1 MGSDTDLFKAIQ
13 AGDAARVQSLIEQ
26 EPALVN
32 AHSPLGSA
40 VLVAMYYGEPD
51 IARLLVEHGAS
62 LNLFEAA
69 AVGATARVQEIG
81 QAHPEQV
88 NDFAPDGFT
97 ALGLASFFGQKDAAR
112 WLLAHGADPNI
123 ASRNNQH
130 VMPLHSAVAANQLD
144 ISAMLLDA
152 GAQVNVVQADDF
164 TPLHEAAQ
172 NGQREM
178 VELLLAHG
186 ADRDARMSDG
196 KTPLDL
202 ALEYGHGGIV
212 DLLRP
217 PGT

>member
-1 MGSDTDLFKAIQ
+1 MANETELFKAIQ
-13 AGDAARVQSLIEQ
+13 SGDAARVQELLAE

-32 AHSPLGSA
+32 ARSPLGSA
-40 VLVAMYYGEPD
+40 VLVAMYYGEPA
-51 IARLLVEHGAS
+51 IARLLVERGAS

-69 AVGATARVQEIG
+69 AVGATARIQELDKENPG
-81 QAHPEQV
+81 QL
-88 NDFAPDGFT
+88 NTFAPDGFT
-97 ALGLASFFGQKDAAR
+97 PLGLAAFFGHTDAVR

-130 VMPLHSAVAANQLD
+130 VMPLHSAVAAKQHD
-144 ISAMLLDA
+144 ISAMLLEA
-152 GAQVNVVQADDF
+152 GAKVNAVQADGF

-172 NGQREM
+172 NGQRDV

-186 ADRDARMSDG
+186 ADRGAKKSDG

-202 ALEYGHGGIV
+202 ALEYGYGGIV